1 MLLAHVFGRS
11 GLLARGCTLLAA
23 LIVSRLALLID
34 LDELHQDGLVRVI
47 VLSHLVVDL
56 LLTFDVNGLCEPARY
71 RSLHFAKL
79 WLRQVLSA
87 LPFELS
93 LLLAKDCTNLVHQGW
108 SLLAPKCFLRPSGLV
123 VGLAVAIHGHVVGA
137 SILPDLMNEVF
148 LPEHLI
154 KMALLAS
161 VYKVQPLLE
170 RLVPLVIRWDVIFI
184 TLV

>member
-1 MLLAHVFGRS
+1 M
-11 GLLARGCTLLAA
+11 LAA

-34 LDELHQDGLVRVI
+34 IDELHQDGLVRVI

-56 LLTFDVNGLCEPARY
+56 LLTFDVDGLCEPARY
-71 RSLHFAKL
+71 RCLHLAKL

-93 LLLAKDCTNLVHQGW
+93 LLLAKDCTNLVDQGW

-123 VGLAVAIHGHVVGA
+123 VGLAVAVHGQMVGA
-137 SILPDLMNEVF
+137 SILPDLMNEVL

-154 KMALLAS
+154 EMVLLAS
-161 VYKVQPLLE
+161 VRKVQPLLE
-170 RLVPLVIRWDVIFI
+170 RLVPPVIRWDVILI